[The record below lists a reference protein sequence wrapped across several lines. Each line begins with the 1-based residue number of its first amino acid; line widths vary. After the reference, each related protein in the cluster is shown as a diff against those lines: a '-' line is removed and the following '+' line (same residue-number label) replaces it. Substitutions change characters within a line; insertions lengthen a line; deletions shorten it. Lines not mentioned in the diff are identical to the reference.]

1 MIDNLR
7 CANLS
12 SLFPALRFVA
22 FTITLLF
29 CCLNTVFCLLS
40 NCKLSADPK
49 HLLSQGHYIVR
60 PSIAQFLKNQKH
72 KKNTWHFPLHAFRKI
87 LPSIPP
93 PSNVSRHF
101 FPFLKKKGTK
111 IFEMHFCCILQDTY
125 LLFVCKRNA
134 KSLERPAFLP
144 GTFSIAWF
152 ALLLTL
158 PST

>member
-12 SLFPALRFVA
+12 NLLPALRFVA

-29 CCLNTVFCLLS
+29 CSLNTVFCFLR
-40 NCKLSADPK
+40 N
-49 HLLSQGHYIVR
+49 LLSQGYYIVHR
-60 PSIAQFLKNQKH
+60 SIAQFLKNKKD
-72 KKNTWHFPLHAFRKI
+72 KKNTWHKPLHAFRKI

-101 FPFLKKKGTK
+101 FPFLQRKKK
-111 IFEMHFCCILQDTY
+111 IFEMHFCCTSQDTY
-125 LLFVCKRNA
+125 LLYVRRRNA